1 MAVHGVEG
9 FQVMLPNTFLPVLQ
23 HLSKGESMDDV
34 VRQSLSISLYV
45 ERAVTMERAAE
56 LSGLSLVDFIALLEK
71 REIPWGE
78 YTEEH
83 FGQDRDFIEKRAAAG
98 DKGLI

>member
-1 MAVHGVEG
+1 
-9 FQVMLPNTFLPVLQ
+9 
-23 HLSKGESMDDV
+23 
-34 VRQSLSISLYV
+34 
-45 ERAVTMERAAE
+45 MERAAE

-83 FGQDRDFIEKRAAAG
+83 FEQDRGFIEKRTATR
-98 DKGLI
+98 DENLT